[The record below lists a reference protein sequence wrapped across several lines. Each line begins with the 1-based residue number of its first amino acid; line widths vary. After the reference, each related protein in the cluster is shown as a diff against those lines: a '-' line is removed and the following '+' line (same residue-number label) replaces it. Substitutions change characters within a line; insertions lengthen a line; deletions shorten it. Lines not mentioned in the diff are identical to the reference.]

1 MRVKKRRGVYE
12 VTIGQLIV
20 SMLIATFALTA
31 VFFIGVYIGKNRVI
45 NAERKAQE
53 LNEAKLISRLKENI
67 GNGASKVTANLK
79 EQSEDAIK
87 SAMKKLDIVPDEQN
101 TNQAKQKT
109 DEGTYTNQAVKPDK
123 KPLPTIDQSPTI
135 KKPEVIKKTRYTV
148 KVGTFSSYEN
158 AKKLF
163 DSLKSSGYEPQLIKE
178 SDQGKTL
185 CHVIIGNFDSKD
197 KAKQYGDTLRE
208 KLPFVNDYVIRVYDS
223 PDKEKDRSKYIA
235 P

>member
-1 MRVKKRRGVYE
+1 LSVKKHRGDYE
-12 VTIGQLIV
+12 VSIGQIIV
-20 SMLIATFALTA
+20 SMFIVTVAITV
-31 VFFIGVYIGKNRVI
+31 VFFIGVYIGQNRVI

-53 LNEAKLISRLKENI
+53 LDEAKLNSRLKENI
-67 GNGASKVTANLK
+67 GNGTSKDTASPK
-79 EQSEDAIK
+79 EQPEDAIK
-87 SAMKKLDIVPDEQN
+87 SAKKKLDITDEQN

-109 DEGTYTNQAVKPDK
+109 DESVSTNQAAKPDK
-123 KPLPTIDQSPTI
+123 KPLPTVDQSPTI
-135 KKPEVIKKTRYTV
+135 KKPEVIKNTTYTV

-178 SDQGKTL
+178 SADGKTI
-185 CHVIIGNFDSKD
+185 CHVIIGNFDSED

-223 PDKEKDRSKYIA
+223 PDKE
-235 P
+235 

>member
-1 MRVKKRRGVYE
+1 LRVKKRRGIYE

-45 NAERKAQE
+45 TAEREAQE

-67 GNGASKVTANLK
+67 GNGTSKVTANLR
-79 EQSEDAIK
+79 EQSQGAVK
-87 SAMKKLDIVPDEQN
+87 SAIKKLDELSSYQN
-101 TNQAKQKT
+101 SDQTKQKT

-123 KPLPTIDQSPTI
+123 KPLPTVDQSPTI
-135 KKPEVIKKTRYTV
+135 KKLKIKKTRYTV

-185 CHVIIGNFDSKD
+185 CHVIIGNFDSED

-208 KLPFVNDYVIRVYDS
+208 KLPFVNDYMIRAYDS
-223 PDKEKDRSKYIA
+223 PDKEKDRSK
-235 P
+235 

>member
-20 SMLIATFALTA
+20 SMLIATIALTT

-45 NAERKAQE
+45 TAEREAQE
-53 LNEAKLISRLKENI
+53 LNKAKLISRLKENI
-67 GNGASKVTANLK
+67 GNDTLKVTANLK
-79 EQSEDAIK
+79 EQSQGTVK
-87 SAMKKLDIVPDEQN
+87 SAIKKLDELSSYQN
-101 TNQAKQKT
+101 SDQTKQKT
-109 DEGTYTNQAVKPDK
+109 DDSAYKNQAVKPDK
-123 KPLPTIDQSPTI
+123 KPLPTVDQNSTI
-135 KKPEVIKKTRYTV
+135 KKLKIKKTRYTV

-178 SDQGKTL
+178 SDQGQTL
-185 CHVIIGNFDSKD
+185 CHVIVGNFDSEN

-208 KLPFVNDYVIRVYDS
+208 KLPYVNDYMIRTYDS
-223 PDKEKDRSKYIA
+223 PDQEKDRSKQ
-235 P
+235 